1 MKTSGRKS
9 AMATALVLAA
19 ALTVAAGPAADEP
32 LPAPGKGDKCP
43 VCGMF
48 VAPYPEWTA
57 AVVHRNG
64 TAAFFDGA
72 KDMFRYLLDME
83 KYGGGRRRSDVTA
96 VYVTDYYT
104 ARLVDAREVPFV
116 TGSRVLGPMGR
127 ELVPVNGEIEL
138 KEFIKDYGG
147 SILKYDDIDSSNIP

>member
-1 MKTSGRKS
+1 
-9 AMATALVLAA
+9 MATALVLAA
-19 ALTVAAGPAADEP
+19 ALPVAAGPAADEP

-57 AVVHRNG
+57 ALVHRNG

-104 ARLVDAREVPFV
+104 ARIVDAREVPFV

-127 ELVPVNGEIEL
+127 KLVPVSGEIEL

-147 SILKYDDIDSSNIP
+147 SVLYYNDIGLENIP